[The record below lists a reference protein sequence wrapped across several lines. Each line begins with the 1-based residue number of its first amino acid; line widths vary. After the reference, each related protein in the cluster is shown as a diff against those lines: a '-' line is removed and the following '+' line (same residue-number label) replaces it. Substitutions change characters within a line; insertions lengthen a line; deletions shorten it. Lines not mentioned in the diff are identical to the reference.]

1 VFYLIILKFIS
12 IKIEGILNKV
22 IMKTLGEKFRILRQ
36 KKGVNQ
42 KAMADLLEISIPAYS
57 KLETSIT
64 DPNFSRIN
72 QIAEVHKLTLRELLD
87 VGEEGVSEQ
96 TQLIEQ
102 LKQKISELESTVIR
116 LQGKVIDL
124 YDQDDRRNNR

>member
-1 VFYLIILKFIS
+1 
-12 IKIEGILNKV
+12 
-22 IMKTLGEKFRILRQ
+22 MKTLGEKFRILRQ
-36 KKGVNQ
+36 KRGVNQ

-72 QIAEVHKLTLRELLD
+72 QIAEVHKITLRELLD
-87 VGEEGVSEQ
+87 VGEEGISEQ

-102 LKQKISELESTVIR
+102 LKTKVSELESTVIR
-116 LQGKVIDL
+116 LQGKLIDL
-124 YDQDDRRNNR
+124 YDQDDKRNNR